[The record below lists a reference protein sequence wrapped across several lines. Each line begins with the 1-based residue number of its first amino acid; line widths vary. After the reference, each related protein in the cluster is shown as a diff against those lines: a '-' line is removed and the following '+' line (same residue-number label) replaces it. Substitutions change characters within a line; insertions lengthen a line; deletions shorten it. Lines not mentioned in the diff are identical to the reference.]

1 MTAPHASGGADRDRA
16 DRLVL
21 PLSGWSARLRRDG
34 GPPFRLVVDPGGG
47 APFTH
52 TLLPQAARGQL
63 VLGAHRVRRL
73 HPPGDAITVAYGVLP
88 AKPMRVAFL
97 RRRPWRTAHVQ
108 PVDPLVLADR
118 VWLAEH
124 PGRFDEVQVDVAG
137 RTATRLL

>member
-63 VLGAHRVRRL
+63 VHRTRPALSGGTRDAGASRSTG
-73 HPPGDAITVAYGVLP
+73 P
-88 AKPMRVAFL
+88 
-97 RRRPWRTAHVQ
+97 Q
-108 PVDPLVLADR
+108 
-118 VWLAEH
+118 
-124 PGRFDEVQVDVAG
+124 
-137 RTATRLL
+137 TRGG